1 MLNLWSNY
9 KKRIRSSMKKVKVT
23 KFKIYLDEKGEYR
36 WTLYAVNNKILADC
50 SEGYTQKKDC
60 MNGLQKVL
68 NVNNE
73 TLIVDTTKKRE
84 YKKRATPVK
93 E

>member
-1 MLNLWSNY
+1 MR
-9 KKRIRSSMKKVKVT
+9 KPKFVH
-23 KFKIYLDEKGEYR
+23 FKIYLDAKGEYR

-60 MNGLQKVL
+60 MNGLSKVL
-68 NVNNE
+68 QANHE

-84 YKKRATPVK
+84 YKKRATPII
-93 E
+93 EE